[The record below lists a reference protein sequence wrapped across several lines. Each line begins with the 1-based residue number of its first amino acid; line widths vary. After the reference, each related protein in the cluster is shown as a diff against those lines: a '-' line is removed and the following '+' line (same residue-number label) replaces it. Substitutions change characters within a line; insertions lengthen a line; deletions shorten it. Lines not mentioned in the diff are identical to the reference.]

1 MVVPRQVSSLHPGF
15 SPAADRIV
23 AEGRALDDAQGDHRQ
38 LHRAQLPEGP
48 VVHLDARS
56 ALGRSVPASGQSD
69 GSGAILAGLAQSP
82 NEYNPRLNML
92 KGDMGPTNYR
102 ANTVLYCL

>member
-48 VVHLDARS
+48 VVRLDARS
-56 ALGRSVPASGQSD
+56 AAGRSVPASD
-69 GSGAILAGLAQSP
+69 LTAGSGAILAGLA
-82 NEYNPRLNML
+82 
-92 KGDMGPTNYR
+92 
-102 ANTVLYCL
+102 AVLGASGGNSEVSDPDRRQQT